1 MGGEDAY
8 IEFDRNGRV
17 SVRIGTQSTGQG
29 HETSYAQLVA
39 DALGLDTR
47 QVDGIQGDK
56 DCVEPVEQRLTLSA
70 EHLLRAFQA

>member
-1 MGGEDAY
+1 M
-8 IEFDRNGRV
+8 

-47 QVDGIQGDK
+47 QVDVIQGDT
-56 DCVEPVEQRLTLSA
+56 DRVPTWEGTAGSRSMVIGGSA
-70 EHLLRAFQA
+70 IRRTTESLIPLA